1 MWIRSGTFQA
11 TRNWQKALSRH
22 QNRPKLPS
30 TLEKYREQVKT
41 YLDQNLQK
49 TVIYQRLREDYGY
62 EGSYSSVRQFVLRL
76 KPVEKEV
83 FVRVNTEPGKE
94 MQVDFGHVGP
104 IVDLKTKRTR
114 NG

>member
-1 MWIRSGTFQA
+1 M
-11 TRNWQKALSRH
+11 
-22 QNRPKLPS
+22 
-30 TLEKYREQVKT
+30 
-41 YLDQNLQK
+41 
-49 TVIYQRLREDYGY
+49 IYQRLREDYGY
-62 EGSYSSVRQFVLRL
+62 EGSCSSVRRFVLRL

-104 IVDLKTKRTR
+104 IVDPKTKRTR